1 MVTTTT
7 LLVNLGDVEKDRKL
21 VLDIALIGVFL
32 GVFSCI
38 IAAGVCMWR
47 RKQNK
52 RELME
57 EMEEKPGEIKEWVYK
72 TEGETKGPFTNSQM
86 REFFVAGTINRK
98 TRAKVVWW
106 TLDFRPLTVLFPQV
120 GTEFTVPAAAAGDAH
135 SGAWHRYSVLS
146 QPIGPAPPPLMW
158 YYKTASGS
166 EEGPF
171 ESGKMRHWIVEGFFD
186 DTILLCLA
194 GVEPREFK
202 PLRMHFPKLSEA
214 FLTMPQGAPEFTA
227 KLDRSSQGEP
237 PPQTVGNTV

>member
-57 EMEEKPGEIKEWVYK
+57 EMEEEKPGEIKEWVYK

-86 REFFVAGTINRK
+86 REFFLAGTINRK

-135 SGAWHRYSVLS
+135 SGAWHRY
-146 QPIGPAPPPLMW
+146 
-158 YYKTASGS
+158 
-166 EEGPF
+166 
-171 ESGKMRHWIVEGFFD
+171 VEGFFD

-237 PPQTVGNTV
+237 PPQTVG